1 MALAAVTAAAAPG
14 PGRRE
19 RTAKTLQVAEAATGR
34 QPRAGEAQAVL
45 GKAEA
50 MPRCGRASGKD
61 SEPSAR
67 IRPQLCCQ
75 WLQELGAKGHGTMQ
89 HKSRC
94 SG

>member
-1 MALAAVTAAAAPG
+1 MALALAAVTAATAP
-14 PGRRE
+14 PGRE

-34 QPRAGEAQAVL
+34 QPRAGEAVLL

-50 MPRCGRASGKD
+50 MSRCGRGKD

-75 WLQELGAKGHGTMQ
+75 WLQELGANGHGTMQ

>member
-1 MALAAVTAAAAPG
+1 MALALAAVTAAAAP
-14 PGRRE
+14 PGRE

-34 QPRAGEAQAVL
+34 QPRAAGEAVLL

-50 MPRCGRASGKD
+50 MSRCGRGED

-75 WLQELGAKGHGTMQ
+75 WLQELGANGHGTMQ
-89 HKSRC
+89 AT
-94 SG
+94 

>member
-1 MALAAVTAAAAPG
+1 MALALAAVTAAAAP
-14 PGRRE
+14 PGRE

-34 QPRAGEAQAVL
+34 QPEAVLL

-50 MPRCGRASGKD
+50 MSRCGRGKD

-75 WLQELGAKGHGTMQ
+75 WLQELGANGHGTMQ